1 MLRARAGRWRPAP
14 SPALPEVNMDAS
26 YIKPFIESTKA
37 VFSTMLSME
46 VSFGKPHMVDALPRF
61 DVSGIIGM
69 SGDVVGSVVLSLPTD
84 VARQLVTKFTSMEV
98 DVASEDFADA
108 IGEIVNMISG
118 GAKAKFAG
126 KSVSISC
133 PSVVIGSGHT
143 VTRPSN
149 TPCVSIPC
157 KTGFGEFSID
167 VSIR

>member
-1 MLRARAGRWRPAP
+1 
-14 SPALPEVNMDAS
+14 MDAS
-26 YIKPFIESTKA
+26 YIKPFIDSTKA
-37 VFSTMLSME
+37 VFSTMLASE
-46 VSFGKPHMVDALPRF
+46 VSFGRPHMVDAAPHF

-84 VARQLVTKFTSMEV
+84 VAKKIVAKFTTTEFEV
-98 DVASEDFADA
+98 GSDDFADA

-118 GAKAKFAG
+118 GAKAQFQG

-133 PSVVIGSGHT
+133 PSVVIGRGHT

-157 KTGFGEFSID
+157 KTVFGDFSID
-167 VSIR
+167 VSIRPEPVAKAA

>member
-1 MLRARAGRWRPAP
+1 
-14 SPALPEVNMDAS
+14 MDAS

-37 VFSTMLSME
+37 VFSTMLAVE
-46 VSFGKPHMVDALPRF
+46 VSFGKPHVMDGLPRF

-69 SGDVVGSVVLSLPTD
+69 SGDVIGSVVLSLPTD
-84 VARQLVTKFTSMEV
+84 VAKKFVAKFTGTPVEES
-98 DVASEDFADA
+98 SEDFADA
-108 IGEIVNMISG
+108 IGELVNMISG

-133 PSVVIGSGHT
+133 PSVVIGAGHT

-157 KTGFGEFSID
+157 RTPLGDFSID
-167 VSIR
+167 ISIRPETAARVAA